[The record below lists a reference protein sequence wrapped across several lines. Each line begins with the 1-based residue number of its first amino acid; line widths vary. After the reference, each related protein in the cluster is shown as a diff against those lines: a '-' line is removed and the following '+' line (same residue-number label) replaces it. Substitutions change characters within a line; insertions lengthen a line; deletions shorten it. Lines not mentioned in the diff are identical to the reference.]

1 MWNIVFVGI
10 DKLDINYESPESLGE
25 LETFKDNIF
34 KLIKDENTL
43 LVFTADD
50 KLENVR
56 FNAALIVN
64 YFSVAALNKDNI
76 VIGNLLTED
85 TIADLCVRND
95 SNTCYT
101 NSYDPIS
108 VKKFDTI
115 RAIGQENISKIVH
128 LTDGV
133 EFFLLQDISKLNNIV
148 TAVNYDA
155 PNDIAI
161 NYDNV
166 NGRNITYLVS
176 KEQSLKGFNDCFTN
190 YFKYQKNALKRS
202 KKRPENN

>member
-1 MWNIVFVGI
+1 MWNVVFVGI
-10 DKLDINYESPESLGE
+10 DKFDINYESLESLEE

-50 KLENVR
+50 KLDNVK
-56 FNAALIVN
+56 FNAALIIN
-64 YFSVAALNKDNI
+64 YFSAAALNKDNI

-133 EFFLLQDISKLNNIV
+133 EFLLLQDISKLHSCVDSIKYFRLRFGLHSEILILEKISGNKK
-148 TAVNYDA
+148 ASSSFFS
-155 PNDIAI
+155 
-161 NYDNV
+161 
-166 NGRNITYLVS
+166 LVII
-176 KEQSLKGFNDCFTN
+176 
-190 YFKYQKNALKRS
+190 
-202 KKRPENN
+202 